1 MGEGGSKMNVRIPGP
16 TPIPPAVKEAM
27 AVEIPGHRSKEFEQL
42 LAETMAMLKP
52 IFGTVGEVLVLTG
65 SGSGGLEAAVVNLL
79 SPGQP
84 ALFVAIGTFGERW
97 AKIADAYGAEVV
109 RLDFP
114 PGSVAPPEAVAD
126 ALRADPRL
134 SALFLTHSE
143 TSTGALNDVAAI
155 AAAARAVR
163 PEVAIAVDAV
173 SSAGAIRLEIDAWG
187 LDVVVTASQKA
198 LMGPPGL
205 ALVAVAPRGWAAI
218 EQAKLPRYYWDL
230 RRARKDAAKN
240 QTPFT
245 PAVQDLLGLRA
256 GLGLLQAEGL
266 ESSFARHAQLGRLA
280 RQGLRELGFAPLAAE
295 AEASP
300 TVTAAL
306 VPEDLSGSAL
316 LKRLEADQV
325 YLTAG
330 QAKDRT
336 IRIAHMGY
344 VSEREVAEALAALGA
359 AAAEQRGGAR

>member
-1 MGEGGSKMNVRIPGP
+1 MNVRIPGP

-27 AVEIPGHRSKEFEQL
+27 AAEIPGHRSKPFEQL
-42 LAETMAMLKP
+42 LGETMAALKP
-52 IFGTVGEVLVLTG
+52 IFGTAGDILVLTC
-65 SGSGGLEAAVVNLL
+65 SGTGGLEAAVANLL

-84 ALFVAIGTFGERW
+84 ALFVSIGTFGERW
-97 AKIADAYGAEVV
+97 AKIAEAYGAEVV
-109 RLDFP
+109 RLEFP

-134 SALFLTHSE
+134 EVLFLTHSE

-155 AAAARAVR
+155 AAAARAAR
-163 PEVAIAVDAV
+163 PRVAIAVDGV
-173 SSAGAIRLEIDAWG
+173 SSVGAVPLETDAWG
-187 LDVVVTASQKA
+187 LDLVVTASQKA

-205 ALVAVAPRGWAAI
+205 ALIAVAPRGWEAV
-218 EQAKLPRYYWDL
+218 EKAKLPRYYWDL

-245 PAVQDLLGLRA
+245 PAIQDLLGLRA
-256 GLGLLQAEGL
+256 GLGLLLAEGL
-266 ESSFARHAQLGRLA
+266 AASFARHERLGRFA
-280 RQGLRELGFAPLAAE
+280 RQGLRELGFTPLAAE
-295 AEASP
+295 PVASP
-300 TVTAAL
+300 TVTAAW

-316 LKRLEADQV
+316 LKRLEQARV
-325 YLTAG
+325 YLSAG
-330 QAKDRT
+330 HAKDRT

-359 AAAEQRGGAR
+359 AAGELRGGPQ